1 MIKYIC
7 LLLSILL
14 CSHAMAKPPAFL
26 DNYKDATKLSEEL
39 KQEMILIFSADWCGY
54 CKKLKKDI
62 TTNIE
67 LFEDNIIC
75 IIDIDKFPE
84 LAKNYNVKSIP
95 KSIFFDKNNKKTR
108 EVLGYS
114 NIEKFKNGK

>member
-1 MIKYIC
+1 MVKYIC

-14 CSHAMAKPPAFL
+14 CSHTMAKPPAFV
-26 DNYKDATKLSEEL
+26 DNYKDATQLSEDL
-39 KQEMILIFSADWCGY
+39 KQEMVLIFSAEWCVY

-62 TTNIE
+62 TMNIK
-67 LFEDNIIC
+67 LFEDNVIC

-84 LAKNYNVKSIP
+84 LAKQYNVKSIP
-95 KSIFFDKNNKKTR
+95 KSIFFDKNNKKVR